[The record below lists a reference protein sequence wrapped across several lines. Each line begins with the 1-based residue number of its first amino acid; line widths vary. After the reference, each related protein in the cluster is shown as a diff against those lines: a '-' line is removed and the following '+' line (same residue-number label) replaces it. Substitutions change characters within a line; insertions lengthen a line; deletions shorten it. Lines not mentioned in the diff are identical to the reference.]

1 MHKLAIAE
9 GETMA
14 ILEAIREAISRG
26 WLNIVFESDSKVMV
40 DAIQANH
47 RGVSE
52 LSSTILSIKL

>member
-1 MHKLAIAE
+1 
-9 GETMA
+9 MA